1 MKIKYSR
8 VFTEIRNELEKDIL
22 FLNRNTE
29 LFAIWLGLFSAIT
42 ALLILA
48 VLSNSL
54 IIFSLLILT
63 TGLITITVGYLTII
77 YFHSIQY
84 GNKKQLLVK
93 LHEILNK
100 SFSMKIP
107 FMDYVS
113 WLTSYLKALR
123 SGLVSLSKAAVS
135 NF

>member
-8 VFTEIRNELEKDIL
+8 TFTEIRNELEKDIL

-54 IIFSLLILT
+54 IIFALLILAI
-63 TGLITITVGYLTII
+63 GLITITVGYLTIA
-77 YFHSIQY
+77 YFYSIQY
-84 GNKKQLLVK
+84 GNEDQLSFKIHKK
-93 LHEILNK
+93 LNK
-100 SFSMKIP
+100 SFAIKMRLFKPQLPFGKILN
-107 FMDYVS
+107 YV
-113 WLTSYLKALR
+113 KI
-123 SGLVSLSKAAVS
+123 
-135 NF
+135 